1 MDFFLLLKTWSKI
14 LVKKKIS
21 ENVIRKYKL
30 KLNQAK
36 QSATDALKTI
46 SQNIYIYIY
55 FRKLQKQRVIW
66 LPIKLL
72 IRLQKSQDLY
82 HGIVQGQLQMKQKIM
97 DLMEKYQKKHICFQ
111 KNRQQ
116 IIDILWL
123 I

>member
-46 SQNIYIYIY
+46 SQNIYIYI
-55 FRKLQKQRVIW
+55 
-66 LPIKLL
+66 
-72 IRLQKSQDLY
+72 
-82 HGIVQGQLQMKQKIM
+82 
-97 DLMEKYQKKHICFQ
+97 FQ
-111 KNRQQ
+111 KTPEATGYLTANKIANKITKVSRPLSWNSSRTVTNETENNGLDGE
-116 IIDILWL
+116 IPKETYMFPEK
-123 I
+123 